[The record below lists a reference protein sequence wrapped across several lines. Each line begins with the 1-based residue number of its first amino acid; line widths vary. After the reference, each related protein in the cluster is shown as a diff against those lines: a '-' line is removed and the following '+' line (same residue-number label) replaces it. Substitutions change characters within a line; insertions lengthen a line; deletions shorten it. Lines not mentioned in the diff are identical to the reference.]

1 MTLPEIEKYI
11 LSKEEAAALWSAV
24 SAAMESKR
32 PKDGEELSLVCAL
45 ADIAYLAQLDSAFK
59 KTLGLQKELLIGIKE
74 FNEREENK
82 NA

>member
-11 LSKEEAAALWSAV
+11 LSKEEAAALGSAV
-24 SAAMESKR
+24 SAAMESRR
-32 PKDGEELSLVCAL
+32 PKDGEELSLVGAL
-45 ADIAYLAQLDSAFK
+45 ADIAYLSQLDSAFK

-74 FNEREENK
+74 FNEREEKK